1 MALAQWLNHGRQGT
15 PKFIA
20 TAKQYRLAGY
30 QVNPGATP
38 MYIMGPHKDEV
49 VGRSIS
55 QVISDYGITDLA
67 SNDKRQIDVDRL
79 SHDKD
84 YGHNNAKKFQ
94 LWGPCYSILDCTNVA
109 NSNLEDYID
118 KLGDFAVNITTTDA
132 KSQAQAQVQAKS
144 DILSKFQMDNQNIIS
159 DSVMCQNA
167 KKYADNIGDKKL
179 AAVANNQSATDVIK
193 FLVNNN
199 EVYLRNKQQRYA
211 QHSPQSL
218 QLLEAL
224 AIKVMGLDSTEAD
237 KVIAAN
243 AKSLRNN
250 GKVNKDLFYSVA
262 AELENIYFILKG
274 ISEAKSS
281 SDMLMFVLNACG
293 ISVEEFR
300 NMPENEQ
307 EANEMVSNVRE
318 NFIRTFN
325 KLLITH

>member
-1 MALAQWLNHGRQGT
+1 M
-15 PKFIA
+15 
-20 TAKQYRLAGY
+20 
-30 QVNPGATP
+30 
-38 MYIMGPHKDEV
+38 
-49 VGRSIS
+49 
-55 QVISDYGITDLA
+55 
-67 SNDKRQIDVDRL
+67 
-79 SHDKD
+79 
-84 YGHNNAKKFQ
+84 
-94 LWGPCYSILDCTNVA
+94 
-109 NSNLEDYID
+109 EDYID

-224 AIKVMGLDSTEAD
+224 AIKVMGLDATEAD